1 MRDSLL
7 NSVLTFFSLTSGLF
21 NVLSLRQRFRKIT
34 LFPLSKKTNKAE
46 LIFARQ
52 PLHFTANFN
61 LFGAKELSLCMV
73 PICWRIN
80 GRRNDN
86 SS

>member
-1 MRDSLL
+1 MWDSLL

-46 LIFARQ
+46 LLFAQR
-52 PLHFTANFN
+52 PLHFTTNFN
-61 LFGAKELSLCMV
+61 LVSSLELSVRGSYLLAYK
-73 PICWRIN
+73 WKEE
-80 GRRNDN
+80 
-86 SS
+86 